1 MRFVLRTFSARARV
15 RLVVN
20 SRFGHGRVVPRE
32 GAHVRRA
39 GAILLGASLIAL
51 FVWLVPF
58 HAASSVAH
66 VPTSAS
72 STTTTF
78 ETAASLIRK
87 SASLNQVE
95 KLVAASVKI
104 QRLNAQMSAELSRI
118 YYDNVDAVDGIP
130 IDCTSATNGCVFGDA
145 RSDVAVVLFGDSHA
159 RMWLPAIIPIA
170 TADHLKLIV
179 IGRTGCSL
187 AIHRISRMF
196 GGCASVIAN
205 DIKVIDGIR
214 PAAIIMS
221 DRTSYTGVTHAQW
234 QAGLT
239 ETIDDLR
246 LSEAKVAMIGDIQV
260 FNSGMASDL
269 LECLAVHP
277 TVVQDCAVSNPN
289 GAAPGQE
296 QAEERA
302 TSLAHDLY
310 INPTPWLCTRQ
321 TCSPVIGDNI
331 VYWDAAHV
339 SVKYAAYL
347 SGVMGSALSK
357 FLGAAILDKR
367 T

>member
-1 MRFVLRTFSARARV
+1 
-15 RLVVN
+15 
-20 SRFGHGRVVPRE
+20 
-32 GAHVRRA
+32 
-39 GAILLGASLIAL
+39 
-51 FVWLVPF
+51 
-58 HAASSVAH
+58 
-66 VPTSAS
+66 
-72 STTTTF
+72 
-78 ETAASLIRK
+78 
-87 SASLNQVE
+87 
-95 KLVAASVKI
+95 
-104 QRLNAQMSAELSRI
+104 
-118 YYDNVDAVDGIP
+118 
-130 IDCTSATNGCVFGDA
+130 
-145 RSDVAVVLFGDSHA
+145 
-159 RMWLPAIIPIA
+159 
-170 TADHLKLIV
+170 
-179 IGRTGCSL
+179 
-187 AIHRISRMF
+187 MF

-205 DIKVIDGIR
+205 DIKVINGIG

-246 LSEAKVAMIGDIQV
+246 PSGAKVAMIGDIQV
-260 FNSGMASDL
+260 FNPGMVSNL

-277 TVVQDCAVSNPN
+277 TAVQDCAVSNPN

-321 TCSPVIGDNI
+321 ACSPVIGDNI